1 MHYTV
6 LLISVPT
13 YVSAHFVPSSGLPS
27 KVHNPNASGSL
38 SQYVTAASYHHCTSL
53 FVVIGTY
60 SFVLLKFNL
69 LNCWL
74 SRYKTLKVVK
84 ILLKLFFD
92 AWLCILVLRSI
103 LILSFCSVDRPVVSC
118 VRTHNSLITCSDF

>member
-13 YVSAHFVPSSGLPS
+13 YFSAHFVPSSGLPL

-38 SQYVTAASYHHCTSL
+38 SQHVALASYRHCTSL
-53 FVVIGTY
+53 LVIGSS
-60 SFVLLKFNL
+60 SFMLLKLNL

-74 SRYKTLKVVK
+74 SQYKILKVVK

-103 LILSFCSVDRPVVSC
+103 LILSLCYVDRPIVSC
-118 VRTHNSLITCSDF
+118 VLH